1 MAPLVSVLIPAFNA
15 AETIA
20 DTLRSA
26 QAQTYRDLEIIVVDD
41 GSRDNTARIV
51 SQFESEDSRIRLI
64 QQANSG
70 VAAARNAALAASHG
84 SLIAPLDA
92 DDLWHPQKIELQ
104 VDNLCTN
111 GDGSGLDYCWY
122 VDIDELSIILR
133 CNVNR
138 FEGDVYEALIL
149 ANFIG
154 NSSVPLIRRPILES
168 IGGWDISLRAANA
181 QGCEDW
187 LLYLKIAERSRVVLT
202 PAFLVGYRQLPR
214 AMSRNLLQM
223 SRSYSMTMA
232 QARSA
237 HPEISKRRF
246 LKSGMDF
253 DLYISGMCWTSSRP
267 IAAIWFMLHSIA
279 RDPLKWRHDAAV
291 LRELARR
298 LAARRRETTTPA
310 AVTTRATFHGLA
322 FGLLQPDAKCDL
334 CQTHPVN
341 TTATA
346 S

>member
-1 MAPLVSVLIPAFNA
+1 MVPLVSVLIPAFNA
-15 AETIA
+15 EETIA
-20 DTLRSA
+20 DTLRSVR
-26 QAQTYRDLEIIVVDD
+26 AQTYRNLEIIVVDD

-70 VAAARNAALAASHG
+70 VAAARNAALAASSG

-104 VDNLCTN
+104 VNNLSMN
-111 GDGSGLDYCWY
+111 GDSSGLDYCWS
-122 VDIDELSIILR
+122 VDMDEQSIIMC

-138 FEGDVYEALIL
+138 FDGDVYEALIL

-154 NSSVPLIRRPILES
+154 NSSVPLIRRPILEA
-168 IGGWDISLRAANA
+168 IGGWDTSLRAANA

-187 LLYLKIAERSRVVLT
+187 LLYLKIAERSRVVFT

-214 AMSRNLLQM
+214 AMSRNVLQM
-223 SRSYSMTMA
+223 SRSYRMTMA

-237 HPEISKRRF
+237 HPEIAKSRF
-246 LKSGMDF
+246 VQSGVDF

-267 IAAIWFMLHSIA
+267 IAALWFMLHSMTH
-279 RDPLKWRHDAAV
+279 DPLNWRHGAGV
-291 LRELARR
+291 LRDLARR
-298 LAARRRETTTPA
+298 LFARWLEDPNDA
-310 AVTTRATFHGLA
+310 AVTTRTTFHGQA
-322 FGLLQPDAKCDL
+322 FSLLQPDAQCDL
-334 CQTHPVN
+334 CQAHPVN
-341 TTATA
+341 ITAIA

>member
-26 QAQTYRDLEIIVVDD
+26 QAQTYPDLEIIVVDD
-41 GSRDNTARIV
+41 GSRDETAKIV
-51 SQFESEDSRIRLI
+51 SRFENEDSRIRLV

-70 VAAARNAALAASHG
+70 VAAARNTALAASHG

-104 VDNLCTN
+104 VNNLGIS
-111 GDGSGLDYCWY
+111 GDETGLDYCWS
-122 VDIDELSIILR
+122 VDIDEQSIILR
-133 CNVNR
+133 CNINR
-138 FEGDVYEALIL
+138 FEGDVYEALIS

-154 NSSVPLIRRPILES
+154 NSSVPLIRRRVLED
-168 IGGWDISLRAANA
+168 IGGWDTSLRAADA

-214 AMSRNLLQM
+214 AMSRNVLQM
-223 SRSYSMTMA
+223 SRSYGMTMA
-232 QARSA
+232 LARSA
-237 HPEISKRRF
+237 HPEIAKSSF
-246 LKSGMDF
+246 VTSGMDF
-253 DLYISGMCWTSSRP
+253 DLYISEMCWTSSRP
-267 IAAIWFMLHSIA
+267 VAAIWFMLHSMA
-279 RDPLKWRHDAAV
+279 QDPLNWRHDAVV
-291 LRELARR
+291 LRKLARR
-298 LAARRRETTTPA
+298 LFARRRETTTA
-310 AVTTRATFHGLA
+310 AAITTRATFHGLA
-322 FGLLQPDAKCDL
+322 FSLLQPDAQCDL
-334 CQTHPVN
+334 CQAHPVN
-341 TTATA
+341 IAATA